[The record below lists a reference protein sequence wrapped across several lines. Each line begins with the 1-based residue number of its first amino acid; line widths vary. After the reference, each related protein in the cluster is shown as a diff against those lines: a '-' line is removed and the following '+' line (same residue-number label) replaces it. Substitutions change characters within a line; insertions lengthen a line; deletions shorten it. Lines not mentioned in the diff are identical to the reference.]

1 MWLTLNTLRRLG
13 DYQKVRRC
21 SARSNHLL
29 TTRLSVF
36 GLKEVWVR
44 VSPPLFTA
52 HSCMQTG
59 YKGGQIRKQ
68 WFSFELKTGPE
79 ASRRK
84 SLYKQIM
91 LSGPLVLLKFAWF
104 ITVIV

>member
-1 MWLTLNTLRRLG
+1 MGAITVVANSEHSTQIRKLPE
-13 DYQKVRRC
+13 KVRRC

-59 YKGGQIRKQ
+59 YKGAQIRKQ
-68 WFSFELKTGPE
+68 WFL
-79 ASRRK
+79 
-84 SLYKQIM
+84 
-91 LSGPLVLLKFAWF
+91 LS
-104 ITVIV
+104 